1 MLELLHQLYD
11 LIGRHIFTS
20 KLNMELCHAKFLY
33 KLLHLPRTMPFYDYN
48 VIIKSMLANYTFWFL
63 PQLELIHMQLYL

>member
-1 MLELLHQLYD
+1 MLELLHQLYY
-11 LIGRHIFTS
+11 LIGRHIFPS
-20 KLNMELCHAKFLY
+20 NMNIELSHAKFLY
-33 KLLHLPRTMPFYDYN
+33 KLRQLPRAMPFFDYN